1 LTSAATS
8 TLGLGALAA
17 GCAAALWLS
26 GWLELLGPG
35 LIAATFSFLIAW
47 LNRDL
52 VRANGGRTA
61 LQVGVVLAGVGT
73 VLGMARLIAEIIAKN

>member
-8 TLGLGALAA
+8 SLGLGALTA

-52 VRANGGRTA
+52 VQANGGRTA
-61 LQVGVVLAGVGT
+61 LRAGVVLAGVGT
-73 VLGMARLIAEIIAKN
+73 VVGIVRLIAEIVAKN

>member
-1 LTSAATS
+1 MSRASTS
-8 TLGLGALAA
+8 TLGLGTLAA

-52 VRANGGRTA
+52 VQAHGGRTA
-61 LQVGVVLAGVGT
+61 LQTGVVLAGVGT
-73 VLGMARLIAEIIAKN
+73 VLGIVRLIAEVVAKN